1 MTKPTVWIVGG
12 IDKGNDY
19 STLFDLVSEKVN
31 TIICLGEDVQ
41 RIHDSFEGKVENLVD
56 AKSMEEAVKI
66 SYHFGS
72 KGDAVLLSPACAS
85 FDLFDNY
92 EHRGYEFKKAVR
104 NL

>member
-1 MTKPTVWIVGG
+1 MLCFSVNSPSVGFLMPG
-12 IDKGNDY
+12 M
-19 STLFDLVSEKVN
+19 F
-31 TIICLGEDVQ
+31 C
-41 RIHDSFEGKVENLVD
+41 
-56 AKSMEEAVKI
+56 MEEAVKM

-85 FDLFDNY
+85 FDLFDDY